1 MTGMTL
7 GLLLGAPVGG
17 ALYGAFGFRGPFIFG
32 IIITVLDLIGRLLII
47 ERKNALRYGYDP
59 TLKMVHEKEKEA
71 DVEDGTAPTKAEK
84 AVEGAAAQAM
94 PAVAG
99 APAIAPE
106 EVVAEQAEG
115 KTGAARAPP
124 AKIGILRASVLLAK
138 SPRAMAAYL
147 NTFAMG
153 YVALLPLREPSLTNE
168 FIVWC

>member
-47 ERKNALRYGYDP
+47 ERKDALRYGYDP
-59 TLKMVHEKEKEA
+59 TLKMVHEKEQEA

-84 AVEGAAAQAM
+84 AVEGAAAQAV
-94 PAVAG
+94 PAAA

-106 EVVAEQAEG
+106 EVIAEQAEG

-124 AKIGILRASVLLAK
+124 AKIGILRASILLAK

-153 YVALLPLREPSLTNE
+153 
-168 FIVWC
+168 